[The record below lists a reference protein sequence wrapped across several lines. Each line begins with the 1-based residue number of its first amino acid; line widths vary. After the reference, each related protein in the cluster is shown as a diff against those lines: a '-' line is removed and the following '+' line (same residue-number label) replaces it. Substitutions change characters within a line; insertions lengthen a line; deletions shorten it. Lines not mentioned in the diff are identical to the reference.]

1 MLNATREGQTG
12 ELLNLN
18 NLQASYN
25 VHTTAKKENI
35 GFKASVQLRKVF
47 LFWYKRWRILSNQN
61 VLPELK
67 EK

>member
-25 VHTTAKKENI
+25 VHTTTKKENI
-35 GFKASVQLRKVF
+35 GFKASLGHREGF
-47 LFWYKRWRILSNQN
+47 LIQ
-61 VLPELK
+61 
-67 EK
+67 